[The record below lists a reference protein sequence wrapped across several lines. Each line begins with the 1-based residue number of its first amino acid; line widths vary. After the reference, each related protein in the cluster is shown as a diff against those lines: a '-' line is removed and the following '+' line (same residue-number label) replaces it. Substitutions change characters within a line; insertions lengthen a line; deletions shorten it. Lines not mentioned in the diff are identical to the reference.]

1 MGPRAA
7 PGAPRARA
15 RPGRR
20 APRQRARRRRDRVH
34 DEARR
39 HRRRLR
45 GGRARRRAV
54 PVRAARSGAGARPRR
69 PRPLRPRDRRV
80 RVVLGGTARHAR
92 RARADRFRPGGPAR
106 ARHPPPAARAD
117 RPRARAR
124 AYGRGGQGARAAGP
138 LMRAAV
144 LHGPDDLR
152 VEEVDEPAGDVL
164 VRVAAATACGTDV
177 KMLRHGHRVLG
188 PYPSRFGHETA
199 GVRLDT
205 GERVLVGDS
214 VACGACAPCHARRP
228 QLCRA
233 MTWVLGGFAELIA
246 APRAALHA
254 IPDGLAFAGAAMAEP
269 LAACVHAV
277 ARAGSAEA
285 DVAVLGG
292 GTMGLMLARL
302 LVLEG
307 RDVTVCDR
315 HPERRAQAEAFGA
328 RSVATLDRHAV
339 VFEAVGRPGAWR
351 AALDAAAPGATLGL
365 VGGCPGGAEGALPTR
380 PLHYDELDV
389 RRAVHHSRAQGAP
402 ALPLLGPGAVD

>member
-45 GGRARRRAV
+45 GGCARRRAV

-92 RARADRFRPGGPAR
+92 RPRADRFRPGGPAR

-124 AYGRGGQGARAAGP
+124 AYGRGGQGAGASGR

-152 VEEVDEPAGDVL
+152 VEEVDEPAGEVL
-164 VRVAAATACGTDV
+164 VRVDGATACGTDV

-214 VACGACAPCHARRP
+214 VACGACAPCRASRP
-228 QLCRA
+228 QICRA

-246 APRAALHA
+246 APAAALHP
-254 IPDGLAFAGAAMAEP
+254 IPDALDFAGAAMAEP

-277 ARAGSAEA
+277 ARAGASGAGGA
-285 DVAVLGG
+285 AVLGG

-302 LVLEG
+302 LVLDG
-307 RDVTVCDR
+307 RDVTLCDR
-315 HPERRAQAEAFGA
+315 HPERRAQAEALGA
-328 RSVATLDRHAV
+328 TAVAELGSYEL
-339 VFEAVGRPGAWR
+339 VFEAVG
-351 AALDAAAPGATLGL
+351 
-365 VGGCPGGAEGALPTR
+365 
-380 PLHYDELDV
+380 
-389 RRAVHHSRAQGAP
+389 
-402 ALPLLGPGAVD
+402 